1 MTLVD
6 WLFDMLGF
14 PVTTHSSFIW
24 YLIGGI
30 VLLIMLDGILT
41 FLLGAI
47 SSLTTRGR

>member
-30 VLLIMLDGILT
+30 VLLIMLDGLFS
-41 FLLGAI
+41 FLIGI
-47 SSLTTRGR
+47 VTSIFKGR